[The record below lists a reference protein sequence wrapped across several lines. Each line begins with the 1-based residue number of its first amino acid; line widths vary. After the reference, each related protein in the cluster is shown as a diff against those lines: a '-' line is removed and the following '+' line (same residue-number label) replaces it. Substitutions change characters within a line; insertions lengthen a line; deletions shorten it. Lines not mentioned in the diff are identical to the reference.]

1 MMLVLLVVHVLLNVL
16 VLVVSVLPDL
26 VVLVQADADEGR
38 DELGRARQL
47 QVVQRKVE
55 HDEKAAGERENP
67 MGSDSGEEDGRVGA
81 RVLRYYWQFRCAI
94 CFYFISRSYEECRM
108 RTGDVTWSSN
118 LPTGLRLRRPKS
130 EECVMWREK
139 SAGGDGFL
147 ADRAACI

>member
-1 MMLVLLVVHVLLNVL
+1 MRRVRVRVPMMMLVLLVVHVLLNVL

-94 CFYFISRSYEECRM
+94 CFHLFLDNVKNPEC
-108 RTGDVTWSSN
+108 
-118 LPTGLRLRRPKS
+118 
-130 EECVMWREK
+130 E
-139 SAGGDGFL
+139 L
-147 ADRAACI
+147 AT